1 MAKNLL
7 IVESPAKAKTIEKIL
22 GTDFSVKS
30 CFGHIRDLPKK
41 GMGIDIENGFMPN
54 YEISPDKK
62 DIVKEL
68 QKLAKDAEVWLATDE
83 DREGEA
89 ISWHLCEVLGL
100 DSKKTK
106 RIVFNE
112 ITESA
117 IKNAVQKPRLLNENL
132 VNAQQARRILDRLVG
147 FELSPVLWKKLNRPT
162 LSAGRVQSV
171 AVRLVAEREREIN
184 AFKSDFQYKTSGV
197 FTVKDNG
204 KDKSFRA
211 DLNEKFDKVEQA
223 ETFVNACKGA
233 IYTVNNI
240 QVKPAFRSP
249 AAPFTTSTL
258 QQEAS
263 RKLGFSVKKTMMV
276 AQKLY
281 ESGKITYMRTDSPN
295 LSELAINTIR
305 SLVTEKYG
313 VGFSNPKQYASKN
326 ASAQEAHEAIRPSY
340 VQNET
345 VDGPNDEVRLYDLIW
360 KRTVASQ
367 MSNAKLE
374 KTIVNIGIS
383 TRSEEFV
390 AEGEVIKFE
399 GFLKVYLESNDD
411 ENDEDEET
419 GILPSFAI
427 GQNPNNI
434 SITATQKFSKPPGR
448 FTEASLVKKLEEL
461 GIGRPSTFAPTI
473 STIIDRGYVERGQ
486 REGQFRA
493 YVQIVLK
500 GNDISKNTLQETTG
514 AVKGQL
520 IPTDIGLLVNDFLT
534 DQFKEVLNYSFTAN
548 IEKEF
553 DTIASGNLEWGK
565 MLAGFYKPFH
575 EEVEK
580 SINNKERVTGERAL
594 GTDPKTGKNMIARMG
609 KFGPMIQI
617 GDSEGDEKPT
627 YAKLMP
633 GQSIETITHEEAIK
647 LFDLPRV
654 VGVFEEKEIKANNG
668 RFGPYVQ
675 HGSLFVSLKKEDNVL
690 TVTEERAIEL
700 IQEKRIADIN
710 KFIQEFPEQG
720 IQVLNGRFGPYLK
733 QGKNNFKIPKGRD
746 PKILTLE
753 ECLELIASGGKDAPK
768 KGAPAKKSAP
778 ATKKKAAVPKKK

>member
-1 MAKNLL
+1 LVFLLALKNLL
-7 IVESPAKAKTIEKIL
+7 LK
-22 GTDFSVKS
+22 
-30 CFGHIRDLPKK
+30 
-41 GMGIDIENGFMPN
+41 
-54 YEISPDKK
+54 
-62 DIVKEL
+62 
-68 QKLAKDAEVWLATDE
+68 
-83 DREGEA
+83 
-89 ISWHLCEVLGL
+89 
-100 DSKKTK
+100 
-106 RIVFNE
+106 
-112 ITESA
+112 
-117 IKNAVQKPRLLNENL
+117 
-132 VNAQQARRILDRLVG
+132 
-147 FELSPVLWKKLNRPT
+147 
-162 LSAGRVQSV
+162 
-171 AVRLVAEREREIN
+171 
-184 AFKSDFQYKTSGV
+184 
-197 FTVKDNG
+197 
-204 KDKSFRA
+204 
-211 DLNEKFDKVEQA
+211 
-223 ETFVNACKGA
+223 
-233 IYTVNNI
+233 
-240 QVKPAFRSP
+240 
-249 AAPFTTSTL
+249 
-258 QQEAS
+258 
-263 RKLGFSVKKTMMV
+263 
-276 AQKLY
+276 
-281 ESGKITYMRTDSPN
+281 
-295 LSELAINTIR
+295 
-305 SLVTEKYG
+305 
-313 VGFSNPKQYASKN
+313 
-326 ASAQEAHEAIRPSY
+326 
-340 VQNET
+340 
-345 VDGPNDEVRLYDLIW
+345 
-360 KRTVASQ
+360 
-367 MSNAKLE
+367 
-374 KTIVNIGIS
+374 
-383 TRSEEFV
+383 
-390 AEGEVIKFE
+390 GEVIKFE

-675 HGSLFVSLKKEDNVL
+675 HGSLFVSLKK
-690 TVTEERAIEL
+690 
-700 IQEKRIADIN
+700 
-710 KFIQEFPEQG
+710 
-720 IQVLNGRFGPYLK
+720 GR
-733 QGKNNFKIPKGRD
+733 
-746 PKILTLE
+746 
-753 ECLELIASGGKDAPK
+753 
-768 KGAPAKKSAP
+768 
-778 ATKKKAAVPKKK
+778 